1 MFLIGHAFDIITIM
15 IKKILNFIEKTSNAL
30 VNFASNLINPQK
42 QEEIPQSGFTYYDPN
57 VPKYINDAV
66 KKHYI
71 DQQRNKTDQYQKYY
85 ENQSSSD
92 ADLEIEL
99 SRNEHAIEYFRN
111 KLEKNYKVDQNNTNN
126 LDQDNDPKTIYNETE
141 TIYYDKL
148 LTPEQNKIMT
158 AILNMGKNCSNS
170 R

>member
-1 MFLIGHAFDIITIM
+1 M

-57 VPKYINDAV
+57 VPKHINDAV
-66 KKHYI
+66 EKYYL
-71 DQQRNKTDQYQKYY
+71 DQQRNKADQYQKYY

-92 ADLEIEL
+92 ADINTEL
-99 SRNEHAIEYFRN
+99 SSNEHAIEYLRD
-111 KLEKNYKVDQNNTNN
+111 KLARTYKIDQDNTNN
-126 LDQDNDPKTIYNETE
+126 LDQNTNKLDQNNDPKTIYNNPK
-141 TIYYDKL
+141 TIYYDES
-148 LTPEQNKIMT
+148 LTPEQNQIMT
-158 AILNMGKNCSNS
+158 AMFNMGKNCSNS